1 MVKVYAE
8 GGPGKPSTTKTADDR
23 AYTAWAKRQAAA
35 AGVKNPSQYVE
46 NNVARNAGPA
56 SRNRV
61 VGQTVNR
68 NRG

>member
-1 MVKVYAE
+1 MLKVYAE
-8 GGPGKPSTTKTADDR
+8 STSRPSTTKTADDR
-23 AYTAWAKRQAAA
+23 AYTAWANGQAAA
-35 AGVKNPSQYVE
+35 AGVKNPAQYVA